1 MMKISIAVFLTALLI
16 VLGNE
21 IYFFG
26 KKNNQNELRY
36 KELQSE
42 TARARADYDRMESDL
57 NYYLNPENLEKELR
71 ARFNYRLPG
80 EKMIV
85 IVPPTSST
93 NQ

>member
-1 MMKISIAVFLTALLI
+1 MKISIAVFLTALLI